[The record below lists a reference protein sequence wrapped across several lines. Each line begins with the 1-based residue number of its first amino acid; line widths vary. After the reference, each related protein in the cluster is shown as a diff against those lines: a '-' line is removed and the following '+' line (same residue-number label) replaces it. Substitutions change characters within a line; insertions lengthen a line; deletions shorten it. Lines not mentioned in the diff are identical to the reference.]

1 MISSSSRP
9 PGSLSIGGGERNS
22 EVGKKRGHVVQLRPR
37 TNKQEFAQKFSRPS
51 TSTVLPQ
58 PTHIALSVHH
68 PPIRSSFIHPLLI
81 HPSTGK
87 PAGRFWMRSVH
98 IRQAAD
104 AVFRRD
110 FRSQHVTSRQLAPP
124 LLSLHHLTDRSHA
137 NVESPTWLSTRFTP
151 VFKWGSPHGHFRC
164 GPNHSLSEG
173 MESLGNRKGSS
184 GGHCGLNLWSM
195 RPRGSR
201 HCLCLAYITK
211 LIGRMQPMEVHLAKP
226 TAWNFSGSWLG

>member
-1 MISSSSRP
+1 M
-9 PGSLSIGGGERNS
+9 
-22 EVGKKRGHVVQLRPR
+22 GHVVQLRPR
-37 TNKQEFAQKFSRPS
+37 NKQTRVRPKAFNRPS
-51 TSTVLPQ
+51 TTNP
-58 PTHIALSVHH
+58 
-68 PPIRSSFIHPLLI
+68 
-81 HPSTGK
+81 HPSIHRENRRKT
-87 PAGRFWMRSVH
+87 WMRSVH
-98 IRQAAD
+98 IRQAAN